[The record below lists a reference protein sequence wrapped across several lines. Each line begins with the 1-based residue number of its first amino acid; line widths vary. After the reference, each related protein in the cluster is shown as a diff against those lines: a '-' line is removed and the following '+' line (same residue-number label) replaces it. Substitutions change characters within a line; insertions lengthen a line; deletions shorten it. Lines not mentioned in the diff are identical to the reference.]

1 MINSVKRIKS
11 FEMKQAINAGNVDE
25 VMNYAMS
32 GFDITKDVVADVP
45 GWDALHYAVYKEN
58 LPIIIYLIVR
68 GADPNGLDGEGLTPL
83 HLAARTNRQD
93 IIQHLLAHGA
103 DIHAES
109 VQHSTPLHEAC
120 VVGNIDT
127 VITLI
132 DRGADAN
139 ARNADNDLPIDLA
152 RENGHDDL
160 VSIMQDIA
168 KQSQARNNSKSNN
181 SKSNNSKPNNNSKPS
196 NKNNNNS
203 KTNNGN
209 KKNNNSNNSNKPN
222 NSTKLFDKLN
232 TAAPHYKITQQTEFI
247 GDDVLPLNTR
257 PSNAVANQKY
267 FFDTKDVRCE
277 IVRAF
282 DGDILDHM
290 RKQRRTPRNPYTN
303 RNWPLDDTIAMKS
316 TLKKL
321 PSSSAI
327 SQPSPP
333 SPPPPPS
340 PMPAKLKSM
349 VSYNKKHYKLRLGDK
364 GGQYILVNG
373 KRIYFKPE
381 DLNGFEAVKTSLSKG
396 K

>member
-1 MINSVKRIKS
+1 MNNSVKRIKT

-25 VMNYAMS
+25 VMNYATS
-32 GFDITKDVVADVP
+32 GFDVTKDIVADQP

-152 RENGHDDL
+152 RQNGHDDL

-168 KQSQARNNSKSNN
+168 KQSQARNNNKPN
-181 SKSNNSKPNNNSKPS
+181 SKNNNNGKPSNNSKPNNNSKPS
-196 NKNNNNS
+196 NK
-203 KTNNGN
+203 
-209 KKNNNSNNSNKPN
+209 KNNNSNNNSNPKPN
-222 NSTKLFDKLN
+222 SNNTKLFDKLN

-290 RKQRRTPRNPYTN
+290 RKQRRPPRNPYTN

-327 SQPSPP
+327 SQQSPP
-333 SPPPPPS
+333 SPPPPSPQS

-373 KRIYFKPE
+373 KRIYLKPE
-381 DLNGFEAVKTSLSKG
+381 QLNGFEAVKTSLSKS